1 MPAIVSTIILP
12 AAIKGAGIA
21 FRLLAGACARFADY
35 LGRRTAIA
43 CLHDLDDR
51 ALRDIGIRRFQIE
64 AAVDG
69 LITFSAQADEEMLT
83 AAAVTI
89 SRERRRAPTLEP
101 APWS

>member
-12 AAIKGAGIA
+12 AAIKGSGIVS
-21 FRLLAGACARFADY
+21 RLLAVACEGLAGY

-51 ALRDIGIRRFQIE
+51 ALRDISIGRFQIE
-64 AAVDG
+64 AAVYG
-69 LITFSAQADEEMLT
+69 LITASGQADEEMVTTPAT
-83 AAAVTI
+83 ANQ
-89 SRERRRAPTLEP
+89 RERQRAPIMEA